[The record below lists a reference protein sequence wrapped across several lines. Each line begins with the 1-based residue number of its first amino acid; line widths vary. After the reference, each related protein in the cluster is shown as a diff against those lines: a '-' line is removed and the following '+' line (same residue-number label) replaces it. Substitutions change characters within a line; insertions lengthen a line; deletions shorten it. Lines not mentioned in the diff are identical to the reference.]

1 MINGL
6 LVDTHC
12 IAIIYSAPPLTAL
25 TQRAMNACNVI
36 FASTSPPS
44 PQERASLSA
53 NLMNES
59 RPFKI
64 YGWLLNSQGYSQELP
79 LRTC

>member
-1 MINGL
+1 MDDGDMINGL

-44 PQERASLSA
+44 PQERASLSV
-53 NLMNES
+53 S
-59 RPFKI
+59 RQI
-64 YGWLLNSQGYSQELP
+64 
-79 LRTC
+79 

>member
-1 MINGL
+1 MDDGDMINGL

-36 FASTSPPS
+36 FASPTP
-44 PQERASLSA
+44 ERGQSLGKFSEWISSFEDIQPTA
-53 NLMNES
+53 
-59 RPFKI
+59 
-64 YGWLLNSQGYSQELP
+64 G
-79 LRTC
+79 

>member
-1 MINGL
+1 MGVWVTGWLKNRVEKAKIMDDGDMINGL

-36 FASTSPPS
+36 FCCTPHPL
-44 PQERASLSA
+44 PQKGPV
-53 NLMNES
+53 S
-59 RPFKI
+59 RQI
-64 YGWLLNSQGYSQELP
+64 
-79 LRTC
+79 